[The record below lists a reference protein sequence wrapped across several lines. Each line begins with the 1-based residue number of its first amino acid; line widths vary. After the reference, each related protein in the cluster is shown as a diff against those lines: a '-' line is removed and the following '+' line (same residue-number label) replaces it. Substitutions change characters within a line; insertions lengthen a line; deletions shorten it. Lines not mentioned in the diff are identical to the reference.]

1 MPPLTEIA
9 YPRLMARVREHLGV
23 TGFDATARRVLIRAS
38 FDAARRCD
46 DPADIVNCAIEELV
60 RQRFELPAL
69 GTLLRA
75 ARSARAIV
83 NRGYLASIH
92 QALDPATRTRLQ
104 ELLAVKPGQTRTPW
118 DAVKAD
124 APPPSPH
131 RMKEFLTH
139 LDALRDLGAAPT
151 AFAGVP
157 ELKLGQFALEAR
169 SLHAAALGQ
178 LTEPRRLALI
188 ACFLRRQVA
197 RALDDA
203 AEMFIRQMQRLHNRA
218 REALARHQAQW
229 VEQTDS
235 LIALLREAVVACRGE
250 GSPQERFEAVTA
262 RLTPQADAILA
273 QCDAHAAV
281 AFLLEH
287 ADSRS
292 ARLTVVRWERPDAA
306 TPTEGGKR
314 AVPRVDL
321 SFIPDKWWEPVTGH
335 RNRDDPLTTVDR
347 RSFELCLF
355 TQILQELRSGDL
367 CLPGSESYGD
377 YREQLV
383 SWEEYRQQ
391 IGAFSDQA
399 GVAVDGAASRPISM
413 PPPGRPTRASPP
425 TSISAWKT
433 ASRCSSAC
441 APVPWSLG
449 WTRYSVCCGSGCR
462 RWAFSTPWPIPRP
475 G

>member
-218 REALARHQAQW
+218 REALARHQAQR

-235 LIALLREAVVACRGE
+235 LIALLRKAVVACRGDAH
-250 GSPQERFEAVTA
+250 RAVHGVEPICKVLPIAPSTYY
-262 RLTPQADAILA
+262 
-273 QCDAHAAV
+273 AHAARR
-281 AFLLEH
+281 
-287 ADSRS
+287 ADPAKAPARSRS
-292 ARLTVVRWERPDAA
+292 DAELSMALRRVWDDTFQVYGARKVWRQLRREGLDVARCTVARLMRRLGLKGATRDKAVRTTLSDRAPPCPLAA
-306 TPTEGGKR
+306 A
-314 AVPRVDL
+314 AVPA
-321 SFIPDKWWEPVTGH
+321 
-335 RNRDDPLTTVDR
+335 RNRESRLT
-347 RSFELCLF
+347 
-355 TQILQELRSGDL
+355 G
-367 CLPGSESYGD
+367 
-377 YREQLV
+377 
-383 SWEEYRQQ
+383 
-391 IGAFSDQA
+391 
-399 GVAVDGAASRPISM
+399 
-413 PPPGRPTRASPP
+413 
-425 TSISAWKT
+425 
-433 ASRCSSAC
+433 
-441 APVPWSLG
+441 
-449 WTRYSVCCGSGCR
+449 
-462 RWAFSTPWPIPRP
+462 
-475 G
+475 